1 MWAALAAF
9 EDQEGLQFR
18 VEFNNKALAYF
29 EKELGNVPGLILLKS
44 QANYILFDCG
54 ATGKRGKDMLDFALQ
69 RGMIFRGE
77 SEKYGSDGW
86 FRITVGSEE
95 ENKMAVQAVKD
106 FLAGKPA

>member
-1 MWAALAAF
+1 
-9 EDQEGLQFR
+9 
-18 VEFNNKALAYF
+18 
-29 EKELGNVPGLILLKS
+29 
-44 QANYILFDCG
+44 
-54 ATGKRGKDMLDFALQ
+54 MLEFALQ

-77 SEKYGSDGW
+77 TEKYGSDGW